1 MSMHGRLLDG
11 VRSALR
17 DSPRRYL
24 ILSLLI
30 TGITLIVVAHQ
41 AAGRVTA
48 LPEEPLRIEALLV
61 TKDRHGHC
69 YLKTEGAGYKVG
81 RGQKYDIEC
90 VVADT
95 GHAAL
100 FEWSCYDG
108 EISEISED
116 GSMITWTAPDSSV
129 RTIVEVTASDA
140 ANRMVSAN
148 VSLNVVS
155 CSVCTF
161 GQCSG

>member
-1 MSMHGRLLDG
+1 MHMGAANCVKG
-11 VRSALR
+11 ALA
-17 DSPRRYL
+17 DPSRRYL
-24 ILSLLI
+24 VISLLVA
-30 TGITLIVVAHQ
+30 GIAFIALAHQ
-41 AAGRVTA
+41 AAGRVPA
-48 LPEEPLRIEALLV
+48 LPEEPPRIEALLV

-81 RGQKYDIEC
+81 KGQKYDIEC

-95 GHAAL
+95 GHAVL
-100 FEWSCYDG
+100 FEWSCNDG

-116 GSMITWTAPDSSV
+116 GSMITWTAPNSSV
-129 RTIVEVTASDA
+129 HTAVTVTASDA
-140 ANRMVSAN
+140 SNHMVSAN

-161 GQCSG
+161 GRCSG